1 MALTYSFSYLEPVYC
16 SMSSSVAWNVRSVN
30 QGKLEVVK
38 EEMARVNI
46 DILGLNEPGYND
58 RTCGPLRE
66 VTESQLPKHPDPTQ
80 RQQTAGMRPLPSRI

>member
-58 RTCGPLRE
+58 SLLAVSP
-66 VTESQLPKHPDPTQ
+66 H
-80 RQQTAGMRPLPSRI
+80 SRKGETVLWHCFCKDANPIHEGSTFIS

>member
-38 EEMARVNI
+38 EETAKVNV
-46 DILGLNEPGYND
+46 DNLGIGEL
-58 RTCGPLRE
+58 
-66 VTESQLPKHPDPTQ
+66 K
-80 RQQTAGMRPLPSRI
+80 